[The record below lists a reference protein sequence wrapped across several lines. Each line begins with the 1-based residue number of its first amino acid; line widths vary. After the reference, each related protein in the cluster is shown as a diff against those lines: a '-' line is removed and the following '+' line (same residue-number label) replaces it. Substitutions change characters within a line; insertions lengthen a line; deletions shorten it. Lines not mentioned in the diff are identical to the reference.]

1 MSSLRGME
9 GPSEASS
16 RSFWRDHCG
25 LDRTRGATARVSAL
39 ALAVVAAAG
48 CQNELF
54 GPSEEPWRVPPEKL
68 REIANFFPERESKE
82 RPETLDEAARR
93 LLADG
98 PRRRD
103 FPERIDVTI
112 AEVRARAL
120 ANNLDL
126 KVVQIDPAIAR
137 SRVSE
142 EEAKFEAV
150 FFADYTRNENNLFTN
165 LEEGLGV
172 ASDSVDAGVRF
183 PLATGGTFS
192 ASALSLR
199 SDQTSSLAQTDS
211 WQSGLSFSISQP
223 ILRNAGIETN
233 TASIRIA
240 RLGSQIADARAKLEA
255 IRVLAN
261 ADRAYWLLYAAWKEL
276 EVREEQYRLAVKQ
289 LEQARNRV
297 AAGDAPELEI
307 IRAESG
313 VGRTV
318 ESIIVADNQLRLRI
332 RDLKRIMN
340 NPEVPIDSPTAL
352 FPATQPNPLG
362 LKLDGEQLAARAIA
376 DRMEMLEL
384 ELQLAIDATT
394 IDLRRNQA
402 LPLFVIDYQYQ
413 VLGKNTSFGGSVSD
427 IGDDDQY
434 VLRARAEIP
443 LGNEAAKSRI
453 TQAILARLQR
463 LATRDQRAMAI
474 RQEVLNALDNLENAW
489 RRILAARLEVALAA
503 RTYEGEVRQF
513 EVGLRTSTDVLEA
526 SSRLADAQS
535 REVSA
540 LAGWQIAL
548 VDLSFATGTLLGGSK
563 IRWDE
568 ALPPP
573 EIDPDGRPAAV
584 QAAN

>member
-1 MSSLRGME
+1 MSSLRAMR
-9 GPSEASS
+9 PLT
-16 RSFWRDHCG
+16 RTFWLRRDARLGGAVHC
-25 LDRTRGATARVSAL
+25 
-39 ALAVVAAAG
+39 ALAVLAVTALLLAAG

-54 GPSEEPWRVPPEKL
+54 ASDEEPWRVPPEKL
-68 REIANFFPERESKE
+68 REIANFFPEKE
-82 RPETLDEAARR
+82 ATEKPETLEDAARR
-93 LLADG
+93 ILAEG
-98 PRRRD
+98 PRRLE
-103 FPERIDVTI
+103 FPSRVDVTI
-112 AEVRARAL
+112 AEVRAKAL

-150 FFADYTRNENNLFTN
+150 FFADYTRNENNLLTD

-172 ASDSVDAGVRF
+172 ASDSGDAGVRF

-192 ASALSLR
+192 ASGLFLR
-199 SDQTSSLAQTDS
+199 SDPNSPLVQNDA
-211 WQSGLSFSISQP
+211 WQSGIEFSISQP
-223 ILRNAGIETN
+223 LLRNAGIETN

-240 RLGSQIADARAKLEA
+240 RLASQISDARAKLEA

-261 ADRAYWLLYAAWKEL
+261 ADRAYWFLYAAWKEL
-276 EVREEQYRLAVKQ
+276 EVRQEQYQLAMKQ
-289 LEQARNRV
+289 LETARNRV
-297 AAGDAPELEI
+297 AAGDVPEIEV

-318 ESIIVADNQLRLRI
+318 ENIIIADNQLRLRI

-352 FPATQPNPLG
+352 MPITPPNPLG
-362 LKLDGEQLAARAIA
+362 LKLDGDQLAARAIS

-384 ELQLAIDATT
+384 ELQLAIDAST
-394 IDLRRNQA
+394 IDVRRNQA

-413 VLGKNTSFGGSVSD
+413 ILGRNTSFGSSVSD

-443 LGNEAAKSRI
+443 LGNEAARSRI
-453 TQAILARLQR
+453 TQSILTRLQR
-463 LATRDQRAMAI
+463 LATRDQRALAI

-489 RRILAARLEVALAA
+489 RRILAARLEVLLAA
-503 RTYEGEVRQF
+503 RTYEGEKRQF
-513 EVGLRTSTDVLEA
+513 EVGLRTSTDVLDA

-535 REVSA
+535 REVAA
-540 LAGWQIAL
+540 LAGWQVAL
-548 VDLSFATGTLLGGSK
+548 VDLSFATGTLLGGSR
-563 IRWDE
+563 IRWEDV
-568 ALPPP
+568 LPPP
-573 EIDPDGRPAAV
+573 RVDPDGNPVAV
-584 QAAN
+584 TTVAN